1 MLEVGHIL
9 IITVKDV
16 PMDTAVLAWA
26 YHPIPEVTLP
36 GKYMPLAPEAVGV
49 TVGVHAVEV
58 PEA

>member
-1 MLEVGHIL
+1 M
-9 IITVKDV
+9 ITVKDV

>member
-1 MLEVGHIL
+1 MEVGHTL

-26 YHPIPEVTLP
+26 YHPIPEVMPP
-36 GKYMPLAPEAVGV
+36 GKYMPLAPEDVGV

-58 PEA
+58 LEA